1 MRIGVNG
8 VADTSPLREALLEA
22 CIFSEI
28 FVREGWRA
36 MNGNKNQLGQATAQL
51 RACLDKID
59 KITGASHGD

>member
-1 MRIGVNG
+1 MSTLPS
-8 VADTSPLREALLEA
+8 DPESTLREALLEA

>member
-1 MRIGVNG
+1 M
-8 VADTSPLREALLEA
+8 ADTSPLREALLEA
-22 CIFSEI
+22 CIFGEI

-36 MNGNKNQLGQATAQL
+36 VAGSANQLGQATAQL